1 MSREKYNLQIVVDID
16 MNTTFGDIRRFVE
29 LLKGMPDDMPVVTY
43 PNLNED
49 QVVLFGYID
58 QTQEQ
63 EEHPNG

>member
-16 MNTTFGDIRRFVE
+16 MDTTFGDIRRFVE
-29 LLKGMPDDMPVVTY
+29 TLKGMPDNMPVVTY

-58 QTQEQ
+58 QTSTVDE
-63 EEHPNG
+63 

>member
-1 MSREKYNLQIVVDID
+1 MDRKKYNLQIVVDID
-16 MNTTFGDIRRFVE
+16 MDTTFGDIRRFVE

-58 QTQEQ
+58 QTSTMDE
-63 EEHPNG
+63 

>member
-16 MNTTFGDIRRFVE
+16 MDTTFGDIRRFVE

-58 QTQEQ
+58 QTSTVDE
-63 EEHPNG
+63 

>member
-16 MNTTFGDIRRFVE
+16 MDTTFGDIRRFVE

-58 QTQEQ
+58 QTSTMDE
-63 EEHPNG
+63 

>member
-16 MNTTFGDIRRFVE
+16 MDTTFGDIRRFVE
-29 LLKGMPDDMPVVTY
+29 LLKGMPDNMPVVTY

-58 QTQEQ
+58 QTSTMDE
-63 EEHPNG
+63 

>member
-16 MNTTFGDIRRFVE
+16 MDTTFGDIRRFVE

-43 PNLNED
+43 HNLNED

-58 QTQEQ
+58 QTSTMDE
-63 EEHPNG
+63 